1 MKRRKTMENPCKII
15 FFGDSMTKEYVPT
28 FGKVLKEEY
37 PDKEIETINAG
48 VIGETSKDGL
58 TRIDQL
64 VNESPQVVVIGF
76 GMNDWRK
83 GVSKKEFEHNLLY
96 MIDKFEEVNARVILT
111 TINPSCQGS
120 RLLKRSNK
128 TVDEYN
134 CIVREVAQ
142 KKRLKIADVNSLWKR
157 EINPAHRGLRD
168 EIHPNRKGYEIYYKA
183 LLRVVPREDIL
194 ILWQYNGHEA
204 KCNYCC
210 PYCYYSWAPKDKDYF
225 FGTTEQWHKAFKN
238 CFGNQR
244 LIFYLAFGE
253 PIIGAAFH
261 DVVEMIGSEPNWAL
275 RITSNVSVWEEL
287 KWLVNSRLARE
298 GKLNINASFHPLST
312 TIEEFLQKILFLREH
327 DIEVPVVYVMYPP
340 FLKRFEKDFEIF
352 NKYNFLVH
360 VRRFMGWYKNKCY
373 PDAYIE
379 EERQFIAKYCDDAT
393 IKYMLNNYPLLN
405 KLSYSGMDFIVVDN
419 VGNVGYDSDYFP
431 LYSKYRCIFGNILQE
446 DNLQILLEPG
456 LYPGEMEGTV
466 DGVSNL
472 MELGYR
478 QLEKNNVMSFARQGG
493 VYHTNNGVVYENMNK
508 DFNDS
513 RIRAEY
519 YFPVRG
525 IKDEYFIFRYLGIK
539 KYSRCL
545 IKQAKQYSINLIA
558 NHRFIRDRL
567 RSIKR
572 LVVK

>member
-1 MKRRKTMENPCKII
+1 MENPCKII
-15 FFGDSMTKEYVPT
+15 FFGDSITKEYAPI
-28 FGKVLKEEY
+28 FEKLLKEEY

-48 VIGETSKDGL
+48 VVGETSRDGL
-58 TRIDQL
+58 KRIASL
-64 VNESPQVVVIGF
+64 LGESPQVVVIEF

-83 GVSKKEFEHNLLY
+83 GISEKEFERNLLY
-96 MIDKFEEVNARVILT
+96 MVDKFEEVNARVILT
-111 TINPSCQGS
+111 TINHSCQGI
-120 RLLKRSNK
+120 LKRSNK

-134 CIVREVAQ
+134 CIIRNVARE
-142 KKRLKIADVNSLWKR
+142 KRIKIADVNSLWKR
-157 EINPAHRGLRD
+157 EIKPAHRVLRD
-168 EIHPNRKGYEIYYKA
+168 EIHPNLKGYEIYCKA
-183 LLRVVPREDIL
+183 LLRVVPREHIL

-204 KCNYCC
+204 KCNYRC
-210 PYCYYSWAPKDKDYF
+210 PYCYYTRAPKAKDYF

-238 CFGNQR
+238 CFKNQR

-253 PIIGAAFH
+253 PIIGEAFH
-261 DVVEMIGSEPNWAL
+261 DIVEMVGSEPNWAL
-275 RITSNVSVWEEL
+275 RITSNISVWDEL

-298 GKLNINASFHPLST
+298 GRLNINASFHPLST

-327 DIEVPVVYVMYPP
+327 GIEVPIVYVMYPP

-352 NKYNFLVH
+352 NKHNFVVH
-360 VRRFMGWYKNKCY
+360 VRRFMGEYKNKCY
-373 PDAYIE
+373 PDAYTE
-379 EERQFIAKYCDDAT
+379 EERQFVAKYCDDAT

-472 MELGYR
+472 LELGYH
-478 QLEKNNVMSFARQGG
+478 QLEANNVMSFARQGG

-508 DFNDS
+508 DFDDS

-519 YFPVRG
+519 YFPARG
-525 IKDEYFIFRYLGIK
+525 IKDEYFRFRYLGIR

-545 IKQAKQYSINLIA
+545 IKQVRTSL
-558 NHRFIRDRL
+558 RDRL
-567 RSIKR
+567 RFIR
-572 LVVK
+572 RWVR